1 MLVSRNSSVSRSS
14 WCAAHLLILIGAVS
28 GTVELAWGQAPP
40 RLGPPQRNLGDSQLP
55 PVPANRYQSER
66 SRPRRPLDATGA
78 PRVRPG
84 VRPRLA
90 SQAGDRDLVFFAA
103 DSFEAP
109 VPLSWQVQKTALGR
123 DVRLVL
129 SPSRF
134 EGNRLP
140 HDCIWVSYTVDA
152 VIRSR
157 PLGALLEERARVHS
171 ALSAGELPSRATTI
185 SRFPAMLTERLERD
199 REGTFEVGHM
209 LVATDWC
216 LFEIHWTFPQS
227 AANPRRPMIQNW
239 LREIKLTPPAV
250 PEHNLPPQIAS
261 ALAVVGSWKSFRS
274 RLRFYKDGRVTILM
288 DSAGA
293 IRVDGTKPKKAE
305 RLIGTYQGQGDLVY
319 VVWDDGSKLNF
330 RWRVEGDRLLLTDHE
345 GHVSQ
350 LRRLLE

>member
-1 MLVSRNSSVSRSS
+1 
-14 WCAAHLLILIGAVS
+14 
-28 GTVELAWGQAPP
+28 
-40 RLGPPQRNLGDSQLP
+40 
-55 PVPANRYQSER
+55 
-66 SRPRRPLDATGA
+66 
-78 PRVRPG
+78 
-84 VRPRLA
+84 
-90 SQAGDRDLVFFAA
+90 
-103 DSFEAP
+103 
-109 VPLSWQVQKTALGR
+109 
-123 DVRLVL
+123 
-129 SPSRF
+129 
-134 EGNRLP
+134 
-140 HDCIWVSYTVDA
+140 
-152 VIRSR
+152 
-157 PLGALLEERARVHS
+157 
-171 ALSAGELPSRATTI
+171 
-185 SRFPAMLTERLERD
+185 
-199 REGTFEVGHM
+199 
-209 LVATDWC
+209 
-216 LFEIHWTFPQS
+216 
-227 AANPRRPMIQNW
+227 MIQNW